1 MVEAIIW
8 WVMLEVLGLAALPL
22 AWTVLRRLPDR
33 GYAFA
38 KILGVVLVGYLMWLT
53 AILQLSPF
61 AAPLAWASLLA
72 VAGVSLW
79 LLRRNGGALWAEIR
93 AFFRGRIA
101 YWLTAEIL
109 FTLAF
114 IALVL
119 VRAYSPNIRVTEQYM
134 DYGFLNSIIKNQT
147 MPPPDHWLAGWSIN
161 YYYLGYSLMASLT
174 LLSSVPT
181 EIAYNLCMATL
192 FALTALGSFGIVYNL
207 AQGTLSPGR
216 MRARRQRSQP
226 NGPTRRSRRES
237 QAATTLPAEDLD
249 EIADEGADSVPDVP
263 PDDIESA
270 APARPRIALPPKPAI
285 SALVA
290 GVLATILIVVIGNL
304 VGAQEVLQQGRTAAN
319 FDYFTAPTRVIH
331 DTDPATGYRDDYGNI
346 TEFPLFSFLLNDMHP
361 HVMALPLMLLGLALA
376 LGLLKLGGTAAVGR
390 RRWLPDVG
398 LTGRTTEGRIRL
410 AVTAIV
416 IGMMY
421 GLNTWDYPT
430 YLLIVLA
437 CLAWPA
443 LAARVDPVPPDEAG
457 LEERT
462 TWGRLTSWTGSR
474 IGWWLVQAAVL
485 VLLSLLAYLPFQLTF
500 KSLVGGGGSPVPDNI
515 RSIPIFGG
523 LAERIG
529 AFLGVNVYDKSYNWD
544 GYIAIF
550 GIFLFAILAFL
561 LLATVRS
568 VLDVLAA
575 RQSAQA
581 GERDDRLLPLGVV
594 AALSVLALVLAV
606 VFRFP
611 LLGLLA
617 PVVVFALYLIRE
629 RLNPE
634 RWQPEEVFVL
644 TLIGLGALIT
654 LTTEVFFIKDVFGRR
669 MNTVFKFYYQTW
681 VLWGLAAAYASWW
694 LVGQPVVRLLR
705 ARAAELANNGRVA
718 GRTLA
723 DTIGLISAP
732 LWALGM
738 VILIGLGLIYTFY
751 APGSKLQSDY
761 GVAGPAGYPLRGLDG
776 LAYLRESAPADFAA
790 IQWLRANGVPRTAV
804 AEAPGGEYNVYCYCG
819 RVSTVSGLP
828 TVIAWRGHEDQW
840 RGGQADAKQE
850 LDTRSADL
858 DKIYASTDITETRQL
873 LEKYNVRYVFVG
885 SIEKGETPY
894 ADGDQRHQYGAG
906 LTKFAQFMAPVY
918 NDGGT
923 TIYMLP
929 EGGNKPTLYQV
940 EATR

>member
-1 MVEAIIW
+1 VVEAIVW

-38 KILGVVLVGYLMWLT
+38 KSLGVVLVGYLMWLT

-61 AAPLAWASLLA
+61 AAPLAWASLLGL
-72 VAGVSLW
+72 AGVSLW
-79 LLRRNGGALWAEIR
+79 LLRRNGGVLWAEIR
-93 AFFRGRIA
+93 AFFRQRLA
-101 YWLTAEIL
+101 YWLTAEVV

-119 VRAYSPNIRVTEQYM
+119 FRAYSPNIRVTEQYM

-161 YYYLGYSLMASLT
+161 YYYLGYSLVASLT
-174 LLSSVPT
+174 LLAGVPT

-207 AQGTLSPGR
+207 AQGTLTPGR
-216 MRARRQRSQP
+216 LRARRRRAAANVP
-226 NGPTRRSRRES
+226 PRRSRRDS
-237 QAATTLPAEDLD
+237 QAAAVATDDLD
-249 EIADEGADSVPDVP
+249 EGSGDEGADAPLDVP
-263 PDDIESA
+263 VDEAEEA
-270 APARPRIALPPKPAI
+270 APARARVALPPKPAI
-285 SALVA
+285 SALLA

-319 FDYFTAPTRVIH
+319 FDYFTLPTRVIH

-376 LGLLKLGGTAAVGR
+376 LGLLKLGGTGAVGR
-390 RRWLPDVG
+390 QRWLPDVG
-398 LTGRTTEGRIRL
+398 LTWRTTEGRLRL

-430 YLLIVLA
+430 FLLIVLA

-443 LAARVDPVPPDEAG
+443 LAARFDPVPPNEAE
-457 LEERT
+457 LEARG
-462 TWGRLTSWTGSR
+462 TWARLTAWTGSR
-474 IGWWLVQAAVL
+474 IGWWIVQAVL
-485 VLLSLLAYLPFQLTF
+485 LVVLSLLAYLPFQLTF
-500 KSLVGGGGSPVPDNI
+500 KSLVGGGGAVIPDNI
-515 RSIPIFGG
+515 RSIPVFGG

-529 AFLGVNVYDKSYNWD
+529 AFLGINVYDKSYNWD

-561 LLATVRS
+561 LLATLRS
-568 VLDVLAA
+568 VLDLLAA
-575 RQSAQA
+575 RQSGGT

-594 AALSVLALVLAV
+594 AGLSVIALVGAV
-606 VFRFP
+606 FFRFP

-629 RLNPE
+629 RLNPD

-681 VLWGLAAAYASWW
+681 VLWGLSAAYATWW

-705 ARAAELANNGRVA
+705 ARAAELAGSGRAAV
-718 GRTLA
+718 RTLA
-723 DTIGLISAP
+723 DTIGLATAP

-738 VILIGLGLIYTFY
+738 IVLVGLGLIYTAY

-761 GVAGPAGYPLRGLDG
+761 GSAGPAGYPLRGLDG
-776 LAYLRESAPADFAA
+776 MAYLRESAPADYAA
-790 IQWLRANGVPRTAV
+790 IQWLRENGVPGTAV

-819 RVSTVSGLP
+819 RVSTVSGLA

-840 RGGQADAKQE
+840 RGGQADAKRE
-850 LDTRSADL
+850 LDTRAADL
-858 DKIYASTDITETRQL
+858 DKIYAGTDITETRQL
-873 LEKYNVRYVFVG
+873 MEKYGVRYVFVG
-885 SIEKGETPY
+885 SIEKGETPF

-906 LTKFAQFMAPVY
+906 LTKFAQFLAPVY
-918 NDGGT
+918 TDGGT

-929 EGGNKPTLYQV
+929 EQGDKPTLYQV
-940 EATR
+940 EAGR